1 MGLGREVPGAGVWFW
16 RFGAQRCAFP
26 KAVRTAELGY
36 VVTNLLSPPRR
47 RAPPGDRQDR
57 GALGADEDGE
67 GDPSS
72 DQLRAKEGQLDRKSQ
87 NTASPAPAL
96 ARCLGPAWE

>member
-1 MGLGREVPGAGVWFW
+1 MVLEVWGPEMCLS
-16 RFGAQRCAFP
+16 RSC
-26 KAVRTAELGY
+26 VRTAELGY
-36 VVTNLLSPPRR
+36 VVTNLLRPPRR

-72 DQLRAKEGQLDRKSQ
+72 DQLWAKEGQLDRKSQ
-87 NTASPAPAL
+87 NPASPAPVVAQ
-96 ARCLGPAWE
+96 CLGPAWE